1 MDNRI
6 WITSEAETVADRY
19 DLLTKVRDLDA
30 SDELGQYLI
39 RASRAALPGEYRKD
53 EEVLAQ
59 IRRVYSPEHI
69 CAVDVI
75 NDLERIIPEKR
86 KSRLLVEEHRFDARA
101 QAAYEAAGLP
111 AELYL
116 GKAACLPAH
125 RFLYFMEAAENY
137 FLRKEMD
144 KKTIEAMIHNAAV
157 LQLQLA
163 AAAKFCGVAVEAL
176 AEAVTEAFTA
186 GDGNLI
192 TCDAAQ
198 RGEIPAFQII
208 PGYPGTVVSGEG
220 FLLFSGDGKG
230 IATDFLFS
238 EREEGF
244 EPYKTSACSMAEN
257 PASDA
262 AVFPGSLRWEEEV
275 QL

>member
-86 KSRLLVEEHRFDARA
+86 KSRLLVEERRFDARA

-111 AELYL
+111 GELYL

-157 LQLQLA
+157 LQVQLA
-163 AAAKFCGVAVEAL
+163 AAAKLCGAAVDALAAAATEAL
-176 AEAVTEAFTA
+176 EE
-186 GDGNLI
+186 GEGRII
-192 TCDAAQ
+192 TIN
-198 RGEIPAFQII
+198 G
-208 PGYPGTVVSGEG
+208 PGTAAASTPAVVISGNG
-220 FLLFSGDGKG
+220 FFLFSGDGKG
-230 IATDFLFS
+230 VVTDFLFS
-238 EREEGF
+238 ECEAF
-244 EPYKTSACSMAEN
+244 TCSMEECS
-257 PASDA
+257 ASGIP
-262 AVFPGSLRWEEEV
+262 VLPGGERRWEEV